1 VFYHSVVRDRTV
13 VRDLRGVFI
22 EESNGEIWKRED
34 GLHGLAHVS
43 NYLIARVHPSRA
55 AKLKEIWSE
64 RGLLKPDVKTGGLS
78 PHVLL

>member
-1 VFYHSVVRDRTV
+1 MFYHSVVRDRTV
-13 VRDLRGVFI
+13 VRELRGVFI

-34 GLHGLAHVS
+34 GLDGLGHVTK
-43 NYLIARVHPSRA
+43 YLIARVHPSRA

-64 RGLLKPDVKTGGLS
+64 RGLLEPHVKPGDLS